1 MHIAFADDSDYEYIS
16 SRDRHIPE
24 NLILAKIKANEI
36 YILQDEDGSKI
47 GWMRYGYFWDNIP
60 FMNLIWLDEPF
71 RGKGAGAKV
80 VQFWEEQ
87 MKQKGFNMVMTSTQA
102 DEEAQHF
109 YRKLGYKDAGCLIL
123 DTQPL
128 EILLTKKLDH
138 TV

>member
-1 MHIAFADDSDYEYIS
+1 MHIAFANDSDYEYIS

-24 NLILAKIKANEI
+24 NLISGKIERKEI
-36 YILQDEDGSKI
+36 YILRDGDGANI

-60 FMNLIWLDEPF
+60 FMNLIWIDEPH
-71 RGKGAGAKV
+71 RGKGTGAEV
-80 VQFWEEQ
+80 VHFWEEQ
-87 MKQKGFNMVMTSTQA
+87 MKQKGFDMLMTSTQA